1 MALVVAE
8 GVSDSLILL
17 AAVLLV
23 VAGWIVTHYLSKREL
38 EQKIAVLRR
47 DMEERFANLQRA
59 MEQGKVAVAASL
71 TASLP
76 VAASVPQAPVT
87 AEAGATPVHQ
97 GISPELVLMIS
108 AAVTAYLGK
117 KVRIRSVEHLQ
128 TPYEIIN
135 PWAQQGRVFV
145 QASHNLAQR
154 GH

>member
-8 GVSDSLILL
+8 GIGDSLILL

-38 EQKIAVLRR
+38 EQKIAELRR
-47 DMEERFANLQRA
+47 DMEERVANLQRA
-59 MEQGKVAVAASL
+59 LEQTKV
-71 TASLP
+71 TAIPTTSLP
-76 VAASVPQAPVT
+76 VAAAVPPAAPTEVT
-87 AEAGATPVHQ
+87 AVAPPHN
-97 GISPELVLMIS
+97 GISSDLVLLIS